1 MVKLYNIYVA
11 GHFPEGSAMK
21 DRIYVCH
28 TYYHVYVTFL
38 KELKLR
44 EQRRAQGQEAGGASL
59 VLSKMSND
67 FENLK
72 ERVESTGLFEVV
84 IEFDEKRED
93 YFPQLARWPAVPVP
107 LCHQFLPVYPFP
119 LSHTAFQWI
128 RKKPVLQGTSCLCQF
143 SLPLPVLLSIV
154 SC

>member
-1 MVKLYNIYVA
+1 
-11 GHFPEGSAMK
+11 MK

-38 KELKLR
+38 KELKI
-44 EQRRAQGQEAGGASL
+44 RAEESTPDGGKWQPGATL

-72 ERVESTGLFEVV
+72 ERVESTGLFAEV

-93 YFPQLARWPAVPVP
+93 FFPELAKWRKGTGNFLGNLWYRIQFTKQYARLEAPYVPVN
-107 LCHQFLPVYPFP
+107 L
-119 LSHTAFQWI
+119 
-128 RKKPVLQGTSCLCQF
+128 K
-143 SLPLPVLLSIV
+143 
-154 SC
+154 